1 MLTGNVEPIFAR
13 HIPDKI
19 DITRAPPWP
28 LEIDRAEHFSVG
40 IAMLNLEGHA
50 LACPTF
56 KRRRRGALQ
65 FFCDMTDEFLEQV
78 RHFFEISVGPVNF
91 QHRKFR
97 IVLPR
102 NAFVPEIPV
111 QFEDFGESANQKA
124 LQIKFGSDPQIKIEP
139 ERLVVGAERRRRR
152 ATGHR
157 LQNRRF
163 HFQETAVF
171 QKPAD
176 LAHHRD
182 PFLKRFP

>member
-1 MLTGNVEPIFAR
+1 MFDFEWTTDLFGRMTN
-13 HIPDKI
+13 
-19 DITRAPPWP
+19 
-28 LEIDRAEHFSVG
+28 
-40 IAMLNLEGHA
+40 
-50 LACPTF
+50 
-56 KRRRRGALQ
+56 Q
-65 FFCDMTDEFLEQV
+65 FFDQV
-78 RHFFEISVGPVNF
+78 RHFLEIGVGPVNF
-91 QHRKFR
+91 QHGKFR

-102 NAFVPEIPV
+102 NAFIPEISV

-176 LAHHRD
+176 FAPPIPKDWTVRELEPPKTA
-182 PFLKRFP
+182 PPSK